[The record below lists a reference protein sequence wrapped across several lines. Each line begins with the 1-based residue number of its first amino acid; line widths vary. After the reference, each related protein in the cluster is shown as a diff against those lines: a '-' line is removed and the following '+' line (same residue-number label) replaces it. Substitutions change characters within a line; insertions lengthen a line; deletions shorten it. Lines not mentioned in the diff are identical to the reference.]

1 MKTVV
6 RFLSSVLFL
15 SFVTAI
21 PLLAVDEGWIGMGLD
36 VKLGGPS
43 MLNLV
48 VVTVTVKSIAPNS
61 PADGQKIT
69 VGDAVIAVDGMEV
82 SGVKLSVLKAKLRPP
97 VGTTASLKLKRP
109 GGEIYAVDLISV
121 PKPK

>member
-6 RFLSSVLFL
+6 RFLRSVLFL
-15 SFVTAI
+15 AFATAI

-82 SGVKLSVLKAKLRPP
+82 SGVKLSVLTAKLRPP